1 MATESPIEA
10 DLLAAL
16 QAATDRV
23 VVVPNA
29 NLGIVGR
36 MAMYGSK
43 IIVAPQVAIGSYRVD
58 LLLAYGSK
66 RLVVE
71 CDGAEFHT
79 TAEQIA
85 RDAEREVAI
94 NRAGFEVVRLSGKQ
108 IVRDASKCAYS
119 VLRRVS
125 GLDFRSTGMEPLGAG
140 LCRVLDGASIR
151 EEADAIAD
159 RVLGRAQP

>member
-43 IIVAPQVAIGSYRVD
+43 IIVAPQVAI
-58 LLLAYGSK
+58 
-66 RLVVE
+66 
-71 CDGAEFHT
+71 
-79 TAEQIA
+79 
-85 RDAEREVAI
+85 
-94 NRAGFEVVRLSGKQ
+94 
-108 IVRDASKCAYS
+108 
-119 VLRRVS
+119 
-125 GLDFRSTGMEPLGAG
+125 
-140 LCRVLDGASIR
+140 
-151 EEADAIAD
+151 AD
-159 RVLGRAQP
+159 RVLGRASS